1 VTLAAGSKLGP
12 YEILAPIGAGGM
24 GEVYRARDPRLGRE
38 VAIKV
43 LPASFSQDADR
54 LRRFEQEAKAA
65 GILNHPN
72 ITAVYDVGS
81 ADGAPY
87 VVQELLEGET
97 LRAELA
103 AGRIP
108 PRRAVT
114 YAIQV
119 AEGLAVAHEKGIV
132 HRDLKPEN
140 LFVTREGRVKI
151 LDFGLAKLTQPEA
164 TRAEETSAPTVTEPG
179 TVMGTVD
186 YMSPEQV
193 TGHAADPRSDIFAV
207 GTVLYEMVSGVRPFR
222 GNSPVERMN
231 AILKE
236 DPPELAQTSRD
247 ASPELERLIRHCLEK
262 NPSQRFQSARDL
274 AYDLGAISPT
284 SGRAQTTAG
293 GRRRLLLPAL
303 VGMAA
308 AAAIAFLAGRSQ
320 ASRPSAH
327 PVFKRLTF
335 RRGLITG
342 ARFAPDGQ
350 TVVYSAAW
358 EGQPSDVYLA
368 RPDGGESKPFGIHE
382 GRVLGV
388 SRKDQ
393 IAVSIGKD
401 DAPEP
406 VDPAGTL
413 AEVPLLGGLPRSV
426 LDDVSAMDWSPD
438 GKEMAVVRGGGGKY
452 VLEFPAGNTIE
463 ESPFSFFQPR
473 VSPDGRKVVYIREGP
488 ESDDIVVA
496 DRSGGKKV
504 LYTGFLSWPGPVWS
518 PPGDQIW
525 FVAWNSNRTGSSVR
539 SVGLDGS
546 SRGLLT
552 IPDDMGLFDLN
563 ADGTALLER
572 RTLRGEVYF
581 RGPDDPR
588 ERNLSWLDWGGIA
601 GLTRDG
607 RKMLV
612 RAWGSAGGSKGLLF
626 LRGTDGSPAV
636 RIGEGRGLD
645 LSEDGQWA
653 LSLLD
658 EKLRLHST
666 GIGQARDLPTGKVKI
681 VDAEFF
687 PDGRRILVAGSEPGH
702 EVGLWVFDPA
712 DGSLRSLGEG
722 PEDVGAISPDG
733 KVVAALFGKD
743 EQLHLVPVDGGER
756 RIVPGAHTHEEATR
770 WSDDGKW
777 LYVHVAGES
786 QRRHVYRLDPATGRR
801 ELWRE
806 IVPDDPAGLSAIGE
820 VFVTPDGRS
829 YGYNVSRAIASDLFL
844 VEGLR

>member
-1 VTLAAGSKLGP
+1 
-12 YEILAPIGAGGM
+12 M
-24 GEVYRARDPRLGRE
+24 GEVYRARDTRLGRE
-38 VAIKV
+38 VALKV
-43 LPASFSQDADR
+43 LPTSLSSDPDR
-54 LRRFEQEAKAA
+54 LKRFEQEARAA

-97 LRAELA
+97 LRAELV
-103 AGRIP
+103 AGRIL
-108 PRRAVT
+108 PRRAVA

-140 LFVTREGRVKI
+140 LFVTKEGRVKI

-164 TRAEETSAPTVTEPG
+164 SRAEETSAPTATEPG

-193 TGHAADPRSDIFAV
+193 TGHAADPRSDIFAF

-236 DPPELAQTSRD
+236 DPPDLAQASRD
-247 ASPELERLIRHCLEK
+247 VSPELERLIRHCLEK

-284 SGRAQTTAG
+284 SGRAKATTG

-303 VGMAA
+303 VGTAA
-308 AAAIAFLAGRSQ
+308 AAAIAFLAGRYE
-320 ASRPSAH
+320 AGRALTH
-327 PVFKRLTF
+327 PVFQRLTF

-342 ARFAPDGQ
+342 ARFAPDGK

-368 RPDGGESKPFGIHE
+368 RPDGGESKPFGIRE

-393 IAVSIGKD
+393 IAVSLRKD

-406 VDPAGTL
+406 VDPSGTL
-413 AEVPLLGGLPRSV
+413 AEVPLLGGLPRPV
-426 LDDVSAMDWSPD
+426 LDDVAAMDWSPD
-438 GKEMAVVRGGGGKY
+438 GKEMAIVRIAGGSY
-452 VLEFPAGNTIE
+452 VLEFPAGNKIE

-473 VSPDGRKVVYIREGP
+473 VSPDGRSVVYIREDP
-488 ESDDIVVA
+488 EKDEIVVA
-496 DRSGGKKV
+496 DRSGGKRV
-504 LYTGFLSWPGPVWS
+504 LYTGFLSWPGPVWH
-518 PPGDQIW
+518 PPGNQVW

-546 SRGLLT
+546 SRDLLT

-563 ADGTALLER
+563 ADGAALLER

-581 RGPDDPR
+581 RGPDDAR
-588 ERNLSWLDWGGIA
+588 ERNLSWLDWE
-601 GLTRDG
+601 
-607 RKMLV
+607 
-612 RAWGSAGGSKGLLF
+612 
-626 LRGTDGSPAV
+626 GSPA
-636 RIGEGRGLD
+636 
-645 LSEDGQWA
+645 
-653 LSLLD
+653 
-658 EKLRLHST
+658 
-666 GIGQARDLPTGKVKI
+666 
-681 VDAEFF
+681 
-687 PDGRRILVAGSEPGH
+687 
-702 EVGLWVFDPA
+702 
-712 DGSLRSLGEG
+712 
-722 PEDVGAISPDG
+722 
-733 KVVAALFGKD
+733 
-743 EQLHLVPVDGGER
+743 
-756 RIVPGAHTHEEATR
+756 
-770 WSDDGKW
+770 
-777 LYVHVAGES
+777 
-786 QRRHVYRLDPATGRR
+786 
-801 ELWRE
+801 
-806 IVPDDPAGLSAIGE
+806 
-820 VFVTPDGRS
+820 
-829 YGYNVSRAIASDLFL
+829 
-844 VEGLR
+844 